1 MIWEI
6 ILSVQ
11 NELYLNSITSSMPDL
26 EFKFH
31 ILPTNLYNLINL
43 KFKSSAF
50 QFSFK
55 ISTNF
60 PDNPIEKSLLLTR
73 V

>member
-1 MIWEI
+1 MIWEMMI

-11 NELYLNSITSSMPDL
+11 NELYLNSITNSMPDL

-31 ILPTNLYNLINL
+31 L
-43 KFKSSAF
+43 
-50 QFSFK
+50 
-55 ISTNF
+55 
-60 PDNPIEKSLLLTR
+60 EKLLLLMR